1 MIVKMMKY
9 DIVLL
14 AAERERFIDTLRGMG
29 LVDITTTGWEPS
41 DDDRQLLT
49 DIESRVKALDFLTT
63 FVGGDDYKSGTE
75 PLAKGTAYETY
86 VAAQADT
93 AAVKA
98 EISRLMKIVDE
109 WGAWGD
115 FSVEDMRRL
124 ADAGV
129 HMRFFTTQK
138 STFDKHLA
146 EWSEKYNISLV
157 SDEGSV
163 ARFVVIGDGTGD
175 VSIDAQEQKA
185 PSMSVSDAEKA
196 MKANIAKMRELDRTI
211 SACADARGEIEAEL
225 AALKVRLQDVRIE
238 ATAENVADGMLLVME
253 GWAEEE
259 NAPKV
264 DAALDAYPN
273 VVYVKSAP
281 TPEDDTPVK
290 LKNNRFNRLFEVI
303 GAMYAL
309 PKYGTI
315 DLTPFFA
322 PFYMLFFAICL
333 CDAGY
338 GAMILAAGIALL
350 LKGGDKMRQVGWLTT
365 VCGVACVVFGFFANS
380 FFGMTISDA
389 SIFKGVKFINF
400 QEDFFSVSMMIGIVQ
415 ILLGMAINIWLTTRT
430 FGFRYALGSL
440 GWFLLIFS
448 SCAAA
453 VAGKFGA
460 EWFAFGSIAYYCVVG
475 VALVLMLL
483 LNSPGKN
490 IFANVGAG
498 LWNTYNN
505 ITGLLSDV
513 LSYIR
518 LFAIGLSGG
527 VLALVFNSLALGM
540 TGLENGIDGQAWWVV
555 ALKIVGASA
564 IILIGHGIN
573 LFMSAISSFVHPMR
587 LTFVEFYKNAGFE
600 MASREFEPL
609 KKNGINQITKI

>member
-63 FVGGDDYKSGTE
+63 FVGGDDYKSGTG

-86 VAAQADT
+86 AAAQADT

-157 SDEGSV
+157 SDEGSI

-196 MKANIAKMRELDRTI
+196 MKANIAKMRELDRTM
-211 SACADARGEIEAEL
+211 SACADARAEIEAEL
-225 AALKVRLQDVRIE
+225 ATLKVRLQDVRIE

-281 TPEDDTPVK
+281 TPDDDTPVK

-338 GAMILAAGIALL
+338 GTMILAAGIALL

-540 TGLENGIDGQAWWVV
+540 TGLENGIDGQTWWVV

-609 KKNGINQITKI
+609 KKTE

>member
-1 MIVKMMKY
+1 MMKY

-63 FVGGDDYKSGTE
+63 FVGGDDYESGTG

-138 STFDKHLA
+138 STFDKHIA
-146 EWSEKYNISLV
+146 EWSEKYNISLI

-196 MKANIAKMRELDRTI
+196 MKANIAKMRELDRTM

-609 KKNGINQITKI
+609 KKTE

>member
-63 FVGGDDYKSGTE
+63 FVGGDDYESGTG

-138 STFDKHLA
+138 STFDKHIA
-146 EWSEKYNISLV
+146 EWGERYNISLV

-196 MKANIAKMRELDRTI
+196 MKANIAKMRELDRTM

-281 TPEDDTPVK
+281 TPDDDTPVK

-338 GAMILAAGIALL
+338 GTMILAAGIALL

-460 EWFAFGSIAYYCVVG
+460 EWFTFGSIAYYCTVG

-609 KKNGINQITKI
+609 KKTE